1 MKKKAL
7 GKGLGALMGERKIGR
22 IEPASQGVP
31 GTPGAAGKEVIA
43 VAVGA
48 RTFTELATENIVPS
62 RNQPRKV
69 FEEAPLFELSESI
82 KEQGIIEPL
91 IVRKIDG
98 GKFELI
104 AGERRWRASQMAE
117 LKKVPAV
124 VMDVDDRETL
134 EMAIVENIQ
143 REDLNAIEEAESFKN
158 LMSFGLTQEEVA
170 KKVGKQRATVSN
182 YIRILSLP
190 HDIKQE
196 VLNGSVSFGHARAIL
211 SLDTSQAQRALCK
224 KIIKEGLSV
233 RHAEKLARLTLTG
246 GSSPKRPSEKMGA
259 VSRDLQI
266 LEEDLSKILGT
277 RVKVKDRKG
286 KGKIEID
293 FYSVDERERIIDNLR
308 NIGL

>member
-1 MKKKAL
+1 MKKRAL
-7 GKGLGALMGERKIGR
+7 GKGLGALMGEKKVGR
-22 IEPASQGVP
+22 VLGTTDTASQGGVS
-31 GTPGAAGKEVIA
+31 TKQVVA
-43 VAVGA
+43 VAVGGK
-48 RTFTELATENIVPS
+48 TFTELAVESIVPS
-62 RNQPRKV
+62 KTQPRKV

-82 KEQGIIEPL
+82 RAQGIIEPL
-91 IVRKIDG
+91 IVRKTDG
-98 GKFELI
+98 GKYELI
-104 AGERRWRASQMAE
+104 AGERRWRASQIAE
-117 LKKVPAV
+117 LKKVPVV

-158 LMSFGLTQEEVA
+158 LMSFGLTQDEVA

-211 SLDTSQAQRALCK
+211 SIETSQGQRALCK

-233 RHAEKLARLTLTG
+233 RRAEELARIELTG
-246 GSSPKRPSEKMGA
+246 GAAKKNAGKNTGA
-259 VSRDLQI
+259 LSRDMQI

-293 FYSVDERERIIDNLR
+293 FYSADERERIIEELR